1 MDSELILSLI
11 IGIGLSASVGFRIF
25 VPFLV
30 LSVFSLLGF
39 VNLSSGFEWIGSYP
53 ALIAF
58 GFASL
63 LEIIAYF
70 IPWFD
75 NLLDTIA
82 GPVSII
88 AGALVMGS
96 VLADFSPILKWSLA
110 IIAGGGLAGTIQ
122 HSTGLLRLTS
132 STTTGGI
139 ANPVISTTEA
149 GASFSLSTLA
159 ILLPVVAFLLV
170 LLLVIWVVRKFHKI
184 FFKNGQNII
193 ISVTRKTKIN

>member
-1 MDSELILSLI
+1 MDSEFILSLI

-30 LSVFSLLGF
+30 LSIFSLLGF
-39 VNLSSGFEWIGSYP
+39 VNLSSGFDWIGTYP
-53 ALIAF
+53 ALVAF

-70 IPWFD
+70 FPWFD
-75 NLLDTIA
+75 NLLDTVA

-88 AGALVMGS
+88 AGALIMGS
-96 VLADFSPILKWSLA
+96 VLADFSPLFKWSLA

-149 GASFSLSTLA
+149 GASFSLSAIA
-159 ILLPVVAFLLV
+159 ILLPIVAFILV
-170 LLLVIWVVRKFHKI
+170 MLLVIWVVRKFHKI
-184 FFKNGQNII
+184 FFKKKNLVQERSNY
-193 ISVTRKTKIN
+193 K

>member
-30 LSVFSLLGF
+30 LSIFSLLGF
-39 VNLSSGFEWIGSYP
+39 VNLSSGFDWIGTYP

-70 IPWFD
+70 FPWFD
-75 NLLDTIA
+75 NLLDTVA

-88 AGALVMGS
+88 AGALIMGS
-96 VLADFSPILKWSLA
+96 VLADFSPLFKWSLA

-139 ANPVISTTEA
+139 ANPVLSTTEA

-184 FFKNGQNII
+184 FFKKKNLVQERSNY
-193 ISVTRKTKIN
+193 K

>member
-39 VNLSSGFEWIGSYP
+39 VNLSSGFDWIGTYP

-149 GASFSLSTLA
+149 GASFSLSALA

-170 LLLVIWVVRKFHKI
+170 LFLVIWVVRKFHKI
-184 FFKNGQNII
+184 FFKKKKLMQERTNY
-193 ISVTRKTKIN
+193 K

>member
-39 VNLSSGFEWIGSYP
+39 VNLSSGFDWIGTYP

-70 IPWFD
+70 IPW
-75 NLLDTIA
+75 
-82 GPVSII
+82 
-88 AGALVMGS
+88 
-96 VLADFSPILKWSLA
+96 
-110 IIAGGGLAGTIQ
+110 
-122 HSTGLLRLTS
+122 
-132 STTTGGI
+132 
-139 ANPVISTTEA
+139 
-149 GASFSLSTLA
+149 
-159 ILLPVVAFLLV
+159 
-170 LLLVIWVVRKFHKI
+170 
-184 FFKNGQNII
+184 
-193 ISVTRKTKIN
+193 

>member
-1 MDSELILSLI
+1 MDSEFILSLI

-30 LSVFSLLGF
+30 LSIFSLLGF
-39 VNLSSGFEWIGSYP
+39 VNLSSGFDWIGTYP

-70 IPWFD
+70 FPWFD
-75 NLLDTIA
+75 NLLDTVA

-88 AGALVMGS
+88 AGALIMGS
-96 VLADFSPILKWSLA
+96 VLADFSPLFKWSLA

-139 ANPVISTTEA
+139 ANPVLSTTEA

-184 FFKNGQNII
+184 FFKKKNLVQERSNY
-193 ISVTRKTKIN
+193 K

>member
-39 VNLSSGFEWIGSYP
+39 VNLSSGFDWIGTYP

-63 LEIIAYF
+63 MEIVAYF
-70 IPWFD
+70 FPWFD

-82 GPVSII
+82 GPASII
-88 AGALVMGS
+88 AGAIVMGS
-96 VLADFSPILKWSLA
+96 VLADFSPLLKWSLA

-184 FFKNGQNII
+184 FFKKKNLVQERSNY
-193 ISVTRKTKIN
+193 K

>member
-30 LSVFSLLGF
+30 LSIFSLLGF
-39 VNLSSGFEWIGSYP
+39 VNLSSGFDWIGTYP
-53 ALIAF
+53 ALVAF

-70 IPWFD
+70 FPWFD
-75 NLLDTIA
+75 NLLDTVA

-88 AGALVMGS
+88 AGALIMGS
-96 VLADFSPILKWSLA
+96 VLADFSPLFKWSLA

-184 FFKNGQNII
+184 FFKKKNLVQERSNY
-193 ISVTRKTKIN
+193 K

>member
-30 LSVFSLLGF
+30 LSIFSLLGF
-39 VNLSSGFEWIGSYP
+39 VNLSSGFDWIGTYP

-63 LEIIAYF
+63 VEIVAYF
-70 IPWFD
+70 FPWFD

-82 GPVSII
+82 GPASII

-96 VLADFSPILKWSLA
+96 VLADFNPLLKWSLA

-139 ANPVISTTEA
+139 ANPVLSTTEA
-149 GASFSLSTLA
+149 GASFSLSALA
-159 ILLPVVAFLLV
+159 ILLPVVAFILV
-170 LLLVIWVVRKFHKI
+170 MLLVIWVVRKFHKI
-184 FFKNGQNII
+184 FFKKKNLMQERSNY
-193 ISVTRKTKIN
+193 K

>member
-39 VNLSSGFEWIGSYP
+39 VNLSSGFDWIGTYP

-63 LEIIAYF
+63 VEIVAYF
-70 IPWFD
+70 FPWFD

-96 VLADFSPILKWSLA
+96 VLADFSPLLKWSLA

-149 GASFSLSTLA
+149 GASFSLSALS
-159 ILLPVVAFLLV
+159 ILLPIVAFLLV
-170 LLLVIWVVRKFHKI
+170 LFLIIWIVKKFHKI
-184 FFKNGQNII
+184 FFKKKKLIQERSNYN
-193 ISVTRKTKIN
+193 

>member
-25 VPFLV
+25 IPFLV
-30 LSVFSLLGF
+30 LSIFSLLGF
-39 VNLSSGFEWIGSYP
+39 VNLSSGFDWIGTYP
-53 ALIAF
+53 ALITF

-63 LEIIAYF
+63 VEIVAYF
-70 IPWFD
+70 FPWFD

-82 GPVSII
+82 GPASII

-96 VLADFSPILKWSLA
+96 VLADFSPLLKWSLA

-139 ANPVISTTEA
+139 ANPVLSTTEA

-159 ILLPVVAFLLV
+159 IFLPVVAFLLV
-170 LLLVIWVVRKFHKI
+170 LLLIIWVVREI
-184 FFKNGQNII
+184 SQNLF
-193 ISVTRKTKIN
+193 

>member
-30 LSVFSLLGF
+30 LSIFSLLGF
-39 VNLSSGFEWIGSYP
+39 VNLSSGFDWIGTYP

-70 IPWFD
+70 FPWFD
-75 NLLDTIA
+75 NLLDTVA

-88 AGALVMGS
+88 AGALIMGS
-96 VLADFSPILKWSLA
+96 VLADFSPLFKWSLA

-184 FFKNGQNII
+184 FFKKKNLVQERSNY
-193 ISVTRKTKIN
+193 K

>member
-30 LSVFSLLGF
+30 LSIFSLLGF
-39 VNLSSGFEWIGSYP
+39 VNLSSGFDWIGTYP
-53 ALIAF
+53 ALVAF

-70 IPWFD
+70 FPWFD
-75 NLLDTIA
+75 NLLDTVA

-88 AGALVMGS
+88 AGALIMGS
-96 VLADFSPILKWSLA
+96 VLADFSPLFKWSLA

-184 FFKNGQNII
+184 FFKRLK
-193 ISVTRKTKIN
+193 S

>member
-30 LSVFSLLGF
+30 LSIFSLLGF
-39 VNLSSGFEWIGSYP
+39 VNLSSGFDWIGTYP

-70 IPWFD
+70 FPWFD
-75 NLLDTIA
+75 NLLDTVA

-88 AGALVMGS
+88 AGALIMGS
-96 VLADFSPILKWSLA
+96 VLADFSPLFKWSLA

-184 FFKNGQNII
+184 FFKRLK
-193 ISVTRKTKIN
+193 S

>member
-1 MDSELILSLI
+1 MDSEFILSLI

-30 LSVFSLLGF
+30 LSIFSLLGF
-39 VNLSSGFEWIGSYP
+39 VNLSSGFDWIGTYP

-70 IPWFD
+70 FPWFD
-75 NLLDTIA
+75 NLLDTVA

-88 AGALVMGS
+88 AGALIMGS
-96 VLADFSPILKWSLA
+96 VLADFSPLFKWSLA

-159 ILLPVVAFLLV
+159 ILLPVVSFLLV

-184 FFKNGQNII
+184 FFKKKNLVQERSNY
-193 ISVTRKTKIN
+193 K

>member
-1 MDSELILSLI
+1 MDSEFILSLI

-30 LSVFSLLGF
+30 LSIFSLLGF
-39 VNLSSGFEWIGSYP
+39 VNLSSGFDWIGTYP

-70 IPWFD
+70 FPWFD
-75 NLLDTIA
+75 NLLDTVA

-88 AGALVMGS
+88 AGALIMGS
-96 VLADFSPILKWSLA
+96 VLADFSPLFKWSLA

-159 ILLPVVAFLLV
+159 ILLPIVAFLLV

-184 FFKNGQNII
+184 FFKKKNLVQERSNY
-193 ISVTRKTKIN
+193 K

>member
-39 VNLSSGFEWIGSYP
+39 VNLSSGFDWIGTYP

-63 LEIIAYF
+63 VEIVAYF
-70 IPWFD
+70 FPWFD

-96 VLADFSPILKWSLA
+96 VLADFSPLLKWSLA

-139 ANPVISTTEA
+139 ANPVISPTEA
-149 GASFSLSTLA
+149 GASFSLSALS
-159 ILLPVVAFLLV
+159 ILLPIVAFLLV
-170 LLLVIWVVRKFHKI
+170 LFLIIWIVKKFHKI
-184 FFKNGQNII
+184 FFKKKKLIQERSNYN
-193 ISVTRKTKIN
+193 

>member
-1 MDSELILSLI
+1 MDSEFILSLI

-30 LSVFSLLGF
+30 LSIFSLLGF
-39 VNLSSGFEWIGSYP
+39 VNLSSGFDWIGTYP

-70 IPWFD
+70 FPWFD
-75 NLLDTIA
+75 NLLDTVA

-88 AGALVMGS
+88 AGALIMGS
-96 VLADFSPILKWSLA
+96 VLADFSPLFKWSLA

-184 FFKNGQNII
+184 FFKKKNLVQERSNY
-193 ISVTRKTKIN
+193 K

>member
-30 LSVFSLLGF
+30 LSIFSLLGF
-39 VNLSSGFEWIGSYP
+39 VNLSSGFDWIGTYP

-70 IPWFD
+70 FPWFD
-75 NLLDTIA
+75 NLLDTVA

-88 AGALVMGS
+88 AGALIMGS
-96 VLADFSPILKWSLA
+96 VLADFSPLFKWSLA

-159 ILLPVVAFLLV
+159 ILLPVVSFLLV

-184 FFKNGQNII
+184 FFKNKNLVQERSNY
-193 ISVTRKTKIN
+193 K

>member
-149 GASFSLSTLA
+149 GASFSLSALA

-170 LLLVIWVVRKFHKI
+170 LFLVIWVVRKFHKI
-184 FFKNGQNII
+184 FFKKKNLMQE
-193 ISVTRKTKIN
+193 RINYK